1 MAMEN
6 ESSGKK
12 DIRYFFPFGR
22 TPPTLEGDINNT
34 SLIIYKTIKY
44 QQKIYKEDA
53 RRILNLFR
61 EETGV
66 FITRENFHEL
76 RAIYSKICYDYLEE
90 KYEEDIIPVLR
101 SFFDEVF
108 NTFSRKY
115 VDEDIEPSYEKENQ
129 IFFSHVLYNSIGI
142 IVYNQLT
149 KIAANRGV
157 PKTAA
162 MSNSRL
168 YESHL
173 EDTFEKIN
181 DLVDSIL
188 NDKLSD
194 TNIAI
199 LKSQSGKAE
208 NIEKKKN
215 ICNDIFNA
223 IIEAINN
230 EIYTDIETG
239 FIENKTIGSY
249 YKVVF
254 GNYCLYFFK
263 YYAIIYA
270 NEVFPYFKP
279 DNTTYLWS
287 DLKSSCYFAGSYVG
301 IKIRPDDFSRMRANE
316 MKDFLIDAAVK
327 YADKAEW

>member
-1 MAMEN
+1 MEN
-6 ESSGKK
+6 ESTGKK
-12 DIRYFFPFGR
+12 DIRYFFPYGR
-22 TPPTLEGDINNT
+22 TPPTFEGDINNT

-61 EETGV
+61 EETGGA

-76 RAIYSKICYDYLEE
+76 HAIYSKICYDYLEE

-101 SFFDEVF
+101 SFFNEVF

-115 VDEDIEPSYEKENQ
+115 VDEDIERSYEAENQ
-129 IFFSHVLYNSIGI
+129 IFFSPVLYNSIGI

-157 PKTAA
+157 PKTTA

-194 TNIAI
+194 TNIAV

-208 NIEKKKN
+208 NIEKKEN
-215 ICNDIFNA
+215 ISNDIFNA
-223 IIEAINN
+223 IVKAIEN
-230 EIYTDIETG
+230 EVYTELETG

-254 GNYCLYFFK
+254 ENYCRYFFK
-263 YYAIIYA
+263 YYAITYA

-287 DLKSSCYFAGSYVG
+287 DLKGGCYSAGSSVG
-301 IKIRPDDFSRMRANE
+301 MNIRPDDFFRMRANE
-316 MKDFLIDAAVK
+316 MKDFLIDAAIK